1 MISASL
7 SSLNKLDAL
16 EELEQKEYEEETR
29 QEPQLFVSTSEISAP
44 TNTP

>member
-7 SSLNKLDAL
+7 NFLNKLNIL
-16 EELEQKEYEEETR
+16 EELEQKEYKEETR

-44 TNTP
+44 ADTP

>member
-7 SSLNKLDAL
+7 NYLDKLDIL
-16 EELEQKEYEEETR
+16 EELEQKEYKNKIK

-44 TNTP
+44 IDIP